1 MSEHLRLQAYYTLT
15 ELGLLT
21 ATGRKR
27 VARLLHHA
35 GIATRVFGGQRLV
48 FVSDIEARLPE
59 LWASVVACERVRA
72 ISRVLRQAQ
81 DRPLQ
86 AAKGTEPAATGG
98 STRPR

>member
-1 MSEHLRLQAYYTLT
+1 MSEHLTLQAYYTVT

-35 GIATRVFGGQRLV
+35 GITTRRVGGQRLV
-48 FVSDIEARLPE
+48 FVSEIEARLPE

-72 ISRVLRQAQ
+72 ISRA
-81 DRPLQ
+81 LQ
-86 AAKGTEPAATGG
+86 ATKADEPEATGG
-98 STRPR
+98 PTRSR